1 MLDDM
6 ETERAVL
13 VGLHASVFKEDE
25 DASWETLD
33 ELEALLETAGGE
45 CVGKIERGLL
55 LLIGIE
61 PSDAQSDIDY
71 IVKKCIQLRIFEDA
85 DGKMNLSAV
94 ELGYEIL
101 LISQFTLFGDAR
113 KGNRPSFIAAAR
125 PETAIPVYE
134 KLIDAFRTQLHTET
148 GIFGA
153 DMQVELVNDG
163 PVTILL
169 DSKKMF

>member
-1 MLDDM
+1 M
-6 ETERAVL
+6 RAV
-13 VGLHASVFKEDE
+13 VQRVRRASVSV
-25 DASWETLD
+25 A
-33 ELEALLETAGGE
+33 GE

-71 IVKKCIQLRIFEDA
+71 IVKKCTQLRIFEDA

-113 KGNRPSFIAAAR
+113 VLLLPLVPKRRSLSTKSSSTLFALSCTPKRVFSARICRLSLSTTVRSRSCWTAKKRFNFAIFSLCLKRRKAA
-125 PETAIPVYE
+125 
-134 KLIDAFRTQLHTET
+134 
-148 GIFGA
+148 
-153 DMQVELVNDG
+153 
-163 PVTILL
+163 
-169 DSKKMF
+169 

>member
-1 MLDDM
+1 M
-6 ETERAVL
+6 RAV
-13 VGLHASVFKEDE
+13 VQRVRRASVSV
-25 DASWETLD
+25 A
-33 ELEALLETAGGE
+33 GE

-71 IVKKCIQLRIFEDA
+71 IVKKCTQLRIFEDA

-113 KGNRPSFIAAAR
+113 KATARVLLLPLVPKRRSPFTKSSSTLFALSCTPKRVFSARICRLSLSTTVRSRSCWTAKKCFNFAIFSLCLKRRKAA
-125 PETAIPVYE
+125 
-134 KLIDAFRTQLHTET
+134 
-148 GIFGA
+148 
-153 DMQVELVNDG
+153 
-163 PVTILL
+163 
-169 DSKKMF
+169 